1 MMQQVEIYG
10 SPQLVGAST
19 LIGRQMTCR
28 SGEPF
33 VRLWWLGGVTS
44 GVRTFWRRDVTVWRH
59 RGPFDDIWGP
69 LLLSWDP

>member
-33 VRLWWLGGVTS
+33 VRLWWLGS
-44 GVRTFWRRDVTVWRH
+44 VRH
-59 RGPFDDIWGP
+59 GLSNPQPGPAQAHGLKAQPGP
-69 LLLSWDP
+69 NPFK